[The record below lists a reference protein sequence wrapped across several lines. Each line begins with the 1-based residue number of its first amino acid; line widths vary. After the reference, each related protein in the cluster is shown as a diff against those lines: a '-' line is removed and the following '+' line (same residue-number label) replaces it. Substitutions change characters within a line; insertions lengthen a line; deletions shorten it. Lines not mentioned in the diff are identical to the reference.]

1 MNVHGSGITSEV
13 SDAQVVVG
21 TVEER
26 WEAVTA

>member
-1 MNVHGSGITSEV
+1 VNVHGIGITSEV

-26 WEAVTA
+26 REAVAA